1 MAQGVLGSCL
11 RSRIILTF
19 RHYEGGRSSI
29 KSTCR
34 LYPRRNPWYSLSEA
48 ESTSEYMVLSGK
60 PRKKPR
66 VTSPGIDPR
75 TVRIVAQ
82 RVNTIYIYRERERE
96 RRERGIR
103 VLMFSGGA
111 MWQQNNLRSN
121 KHISMYIYI
130 KIFRVSTSRCTDWL
144 WLRFQTSSDRRKEL
158 LLKHTSVSAISSRW
172 CRVISSCIQG
182 RKVHFF
188 EARDNCF

>member
-82 RVNTIYIYRERERE
+82 RVNTIYIYIERERE
-96 RRERGIR
+96 EREG
-103 VLMFSGGA
+103 
-111 MWQQNNLRSN
+111 
-121 KHISMYIYI
+121 
-130 KIFRVSTSRCTDWL
+130 
-144 WLRFQTSSDRRKEL
+144 
-158 LLKHTSVSAISSRW
+158 HTSPDVQWRRHVTTEQPQVQQTYIH
-172 CRVISSCIQG
+172 
-182 RKVHFF
+182 VHLHK
-188 EARDNCF
+188 NI